1 MERELPSTIEF
12 ERRFFEGAEVVS
24 VEIKL
29 LKETYEEMVAL
40 LERSG
45 WEVDK
50 GLRILLA
57 QGLGYAKGQL
67 FLEADDEE
75 RTRMAKRLAERE
87 SMYAVMKF
95 ETFNFMRDNQVLE
108 MREAALRQA
117 NIGLESVVKRLHA
130 EGDALTEETR
140 RLRETVEALQ
150 ERLAALEAVPSQSE
164 APSRGRPLKEPIEGR
179 LARFFRNLA
188 ARIKKV
194 IRPRLP

>member
-1 MERELPSTIEF
+1 MGRELPSTVEF

-24 VEIKL
+24 VEIKIL
-29 LKETYEEMVAL
+29 RETYEEMVAI
-40 LERSG
+40 LERG
-45 WEVDK
+45 RWDLDK
-50 GLRILLA
+50 GFRILLA

-117 NIGLESVVKRLHA
+117 NVGLERVVRRLHA
-130 EGDALTEETR
+130 ENDALTEETR
-140 RLRETVEALQ
+140 RFRETAKALQ
-150 ERLAALEAVPSQSE
+150 ERLAALEAGLPQPK
-164 APSRGRPLKEPIEGR
+164 APPRGR
-179 LARFFRNLA
+179 LARFFRNLMG
-188 ARIKKV
+188 RTD
-194 IRPRLP
+194 

>member
-1 MERELPSTIEF
+1 MERESPSTIDF

-40 LERSG
+40 LERGG

-75 RTRMAKRLAERE
+75 RARVAKRLAERE

-95 ETFNFMRDNQVLE
+95 ETFSFMRDNQVLE
-108 MREAALRQA
+108 MREAALRQS
-117 NIGLESVVKRLHA
+117 NIGLESVVKRLHV

-140 RLRETVEALQ
+140 HLRETVKALQ
-150 ERLAALEAVPSQSE
+150 ERLAALEAASPQAE
-164 APSRGRPLKEPIEGR
+164 APSRGRLPNEPIGGR
-179 LARFFRNLA
+179 LARFFRNLTGCTD
-188 ARIKKV
+188 
-194 IRPRLP
+194 